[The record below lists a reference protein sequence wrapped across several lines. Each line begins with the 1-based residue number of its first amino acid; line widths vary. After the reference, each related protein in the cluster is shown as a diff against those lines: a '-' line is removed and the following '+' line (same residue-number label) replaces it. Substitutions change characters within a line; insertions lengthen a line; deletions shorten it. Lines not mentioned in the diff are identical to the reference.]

1 MSNAVAEPV
10 DDYSN
15 LVRELQDQWVLN
27 HPDVQKATTTLEA
40 ARQVVKN
47 QQWTED
53 PSDFVHSVYNARS
66 TLRIA
71 AADLQIAREKVTA
84 LYQAGTK

>member
-10 DDYSN
+10 DDYKN
-15 LVRELQDQWVLN
+15 LVNELQDQWVLN
-27 HPDVQKATTTLEA
+27 HPDVQKATTALEA
-40 ARQVVKN
+40 ARQVAKN
-47 QQWTED
+47 QKWTDD
-53 PSDFVHSVYNARS
+53 PSDFVHSVANARS
-66 TLRIA
+66 NLRIA